1 MSLNK
6 WVSPGGA
13 TRGSHQGV
21 SPVAALAAVATDGLT
36 VAVALLDDHANV
48 GLHQLSDIHH
58 LWERWLGK
66 LAREDS

>member
-1 MSLNK
+1 M
-6 WVSPGGA
+6 
-13 TRGSHQGV
+13 